1 MTVPEEHVTGSQ
13 SMNIILILAMSG
25 FAVSTGCG
33 GSASREA
40 APKAGEP
47 RSNLVSGFSA
57 PDLSTPEKTLRTF
70 WWAIRNGEKDI
81 ALGCVDVEK
90 TAEGR
95 HGTDIDN
102 FISEFS
108 QVDTGD
114 FIFVVGESR
123 VSIRS
128 PHHNMDYDMEK
139 TEDGRWLIVSIHP

>member
-1 MTVPEEHVTGSQ
+1 MTASQ
-13 SMNIILILAMSG
+13 SMTIILILAMSG

-40 APKAGEP
+40 ATKAGEP
-47 RSNLVSGFSA
+47 RSDLISGFSA

-95 HGTDIDN
+95 HGTDIGE
-102 FISEFS
+102 FISGFS

-114 FIFVVGESR
+114 FEFVVGDTR

>member
-1 MTVPEEHVTGSQ
+1 MTVLEEHVTGSR
-13 SMNIILILAMSG
+13 SIAIILILAMSG
-25 FAVSTGCG
+25 FAISTGCG

-47 RSNLVSGFSA
+47 KPDPASGFSA

-70 WWAIRNGEKDI
+70 WWGIRNGEKDI

-95 HGTDIDN
+95 HGTDIDD

-114 FIFVVGESR
+114 FIFVVDQSR

-139 TEDGRWLIVSIHP
+139 TEDDRWLIVSIHP